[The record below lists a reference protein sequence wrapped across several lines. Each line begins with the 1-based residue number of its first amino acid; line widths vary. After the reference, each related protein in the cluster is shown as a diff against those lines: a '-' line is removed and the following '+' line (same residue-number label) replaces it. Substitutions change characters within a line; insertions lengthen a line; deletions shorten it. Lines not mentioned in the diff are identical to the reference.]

1 MNLKKILVPLL
12 CLTLLLGACGN
23 NPTGTNS
30 ENPGSSDSSSSSSPA
45 PDYVAE
51 FTQALAGID
60 PDTVLF
66 TVDGIDVTA
75 DFYLY
80 WLAYDCYSMDLNYQ
94 NYMGTGLDF
103 DEVTPDGVTTGEYLK
118 EDARQAA
125 ATYLIIEREAK
136 NNNAELTEEQRAQ
149 WEQEKAAFIESVGQ
163 EAYDQLL
170 QERGISEE
178 TFDRVGVMTNY
189 LYENVKQA
197 LVPPLTEEEADKY
210 RTEQN
215 LYGAKHILLLSA
227 DESADGSVILATGDA
242 PTNDDGSAFTGTAE
256 EYNAAAK
263 AKIEDI
269 LAQVRADAD
278 PAAKFDELMRQY
290 SQDTGLES
298 NPDGYTFTPDSSFV
312 DEFKDTVYALEPG
325 EISDVVESS
334 FGYHIILRTVPD
346 VNEQYQEEQML
357 TYIEKWSTM
366 TYSATPT
373 YQALDAKTCYEN
385 YLAHTG
391 LSTERPE
398 EDGSASFGSGS
409 ETPTESPSGL
419 PSEAPSTPETPSE
432 TPEG

>member
-1 MNLKKILVPLL
+1 MNLKKILVPFL

-23 NPTGTNS
+23 EPAGTNS
-30 ENPGSSDSSSSSSPA
+30 ENPSSSDSSSPA
-45 PDYVAE
+45 PSYVAE

-80 WLAYDCYSMDLNYQ
+80 WLAYDCYSIDLNYQ
-94 NYMGTGLDF
+94 NMMGTGLDF
-103 DEVTPDGVTTGEYLK
+103 DEVTPEGMTAGEYLK
-118 EDARQAA
+118 EDARRAA
-125 ATYLIIEREAK
+125 VTYLMIEREAK
-136 NNNAELTEEQRAQ
+136 NNNAELTEEQKAQ

-163 EAYDQLL
+163 EAYEQLL

-189 LYENVKQA
+189 LYENVKQV

-210 RTEQN
+210 RAEQN

-227 DESADGSVILATGDA
+227 DESADGSVILSTGDV
-242 PTNDDGSAFTGTAE
+242 PKNEDGSDFTGTAE

-263 AKIEDI
+263 AKLEDI
-269 LAQVRADAD
+269 LAQVKAASD
-278 PAAKFDELMRQY
+278 PAAKFDELMHQY

-298 NPDGYTFTPDSSFV
+298 NPDGYTFTPESSFV
-312 DEFKDTVYALEPG
+312 DEFKDAVYDLEPG

-334 FGYHIILRTVPD
+334 FGYHILLRTVPD

-357 TYIEKWSTM
+357 ALIDKWSSM
-366 TYSATPT
+366 SYSSTPAFD
-373 YQALDAKTCYEN
+373 ALDAKTCYTN

-391 LSTERPE
+391 LDTTRPE
-398 EDGSASFGSGS
+398 DDGSAPSSSGNVQSPSAS
-409 ETPTESPSGL
+409 ETPSG
-419 PSEAPSTPETPSE
+419 

>member
-1 MNLKKILVPLL
+1 MKHQDVSELYKDLDAYAGKAVTVCGWARSIRDSK
-12 CLTLLLGACGN
+12 TLG
-23 NPTGTNS
+23 
-30 ENPGSSDSSSSSSPA
+30 
-45 PDYVAE
+45 
-51 FTQALAGID
+51 FI
-60 PDTVLF
+60 
-66 TVDGIDVTA
+66 
-75 DFYLY
+75 
-80 WLAYDCYSMDLNYQ
+80 DLNDGTCFKGVQIVFEDGKIDNFREIAAQ
-94 NYMGTGLDF
+94 NVGAALIVTGELIA
-103 DEVTPDGVTTGEYLK
+103 TPGAKQPFEIHAVEIKVEGASTPEYPLQEKRHTVEYLRTIPHLRPRTNLFSAAFRVRSAAAFGMHKFFQENGFVYIHTPVITTTDCEGAEMFQVTTL
-118 EDARQAA
+118 DQDD
-125 ATYLIIEREAK
+125 LPK
-136 NNNAELTEEQRAQ
+136 NE
-149 WEQEKAAFIESVGQ
+149 
-163 EAYDQLL
+163 
-170 QERGISEE
+170 
-178 TFDRVGVMTNY
+178 
-189 LYENVKQA
+189 
-197 LVPPLTEEEADKY
+197 
-210 RTEQN
+210 
-215 LYGAKHILLLSA
+215 
-227 DESADGSVILATGDA
+227 DGSD
-242 PTNDDGSAFTGTAE
+242 FTGTAE

>member
-1 MNLKKILVPLL
+1 MNLKKILVPFL

-23 NPTGTNS
+23 EPAGTNS
-30 ENPGSSDSSSSSSPA
+30 ENPSSSDSSSPA
-45 PDYVAE
+45 PSYVAE

-80 WLAYDCYSMDLNYQ
+80 WLAYDCYSIDLNYQ
-94 NYMGTGLDF
+94 NMMGTGLDF
-103 DEVTPDGVTTGEYLK
+103 DEVTPEGMTAGEYLK
-118 EDARQAA
+118 EDARRAA
-125 ATYLIIEREAK
+125 VTYLMIEREAK
-136 NNNAELTEEQRAQ
+136 NNNAELTEEQKAQ

-163 EAYDQLL
+163 EAYEQLL

-189 LYENVKQA
+189 LYENVKQV

-210 RTEQN
+210 RAEQN

-227 DESADGSVILATGDA
+227 DESADGSVILSTGDV
-242 PTNDDGSAFTGTAE
+242 PKNEDGSDFTGTAE

-263 AKIEDI
+263 AKLEDI
-269 LAQVRADAD
+269 LAQVKAASD
-278 PAAKFDELMRQY
+278 PAAKFDELMHQY

-298 NPDGYTFTPDSSFV
+298 NPDGYTFTPESSFV
-312 DEFKDTVYALEPG
+312 DEFKDAVYDLEPG

-334 FGYHIILRTVPD
+334 FGYHILLRTVPD

-357 TYIEKWSTM
+357 ALIDKWSSM
-366 TYSATPT
+366 SYSSTPAFD
-373 YQALDAKTCYEN
+373 ALDAKTCYTN

-391 LSTERPE
+391 LDTTRPE
-398 EDGSASFGSGS
+398 DDGSAPSSSGNVQSPSAS
-409 ETPTESPSGL
+409 ETL
-419 PSEAPSTPETPSE
+419 SE